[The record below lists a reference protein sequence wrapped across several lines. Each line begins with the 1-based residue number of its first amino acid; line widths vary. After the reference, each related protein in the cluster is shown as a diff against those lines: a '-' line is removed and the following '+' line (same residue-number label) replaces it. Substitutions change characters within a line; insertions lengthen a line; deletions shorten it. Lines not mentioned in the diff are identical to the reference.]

1 MSIKF
6 SNADVYINIFILFL
20 CVCFLFTVVN
30 SAVEVNIYVIIN
42 INPMTVSGRRFA
54 ELPGSRSVPPVRK
67 SKRCSPGQIMKV
79 WPLIPSG
86 KPFTLAVDHS
96 RNVYTQWC
104 LAIIGL
110 TVCISVRLNVRHCAK
125 SFILLTLYF
134 F

>member
-54 ELPGSRSVPPVRK
+54 ELPGS
-67 SKRCSPGQIMKV
+67 
-79 WPLIPSG
+79 
-86 KPFTLAVDHS
+86 
-96 RNVYTQWC
+96 
-104 LAIIGL
+104 
-110 TVCISVRLNVRHCAK
+110 
-125 SFILLTLYF
+125 
-134 F
+134 